1 MTEPPEPVERCGY
14 TVEPVTGRDGRFNP
28 LIHDMRIGKDGG
40 HAFFPARLYA
50 ELTDDEVF
58 ARVASKLILIS
69 DRWELPRSGFLVPD
83 PLRAQLVDAVANPK
97 PVEPRLE
104 VRKMSAYVSMST
116 EEYEEGTA
124 FARAYQEWS
133 ALTPQ
138 QRAAR
143 AAERDAQRAARHATA
158 VTEWEA
164 LRERYA
170 GSPAVVAVL
179 DIHRPDDEGRL
190 ECAHPV
196 FGYESDAEDWPCST
210 YTAIRD
216 AR

>member
-1 MTEPPEPVERCGY
+1 MSEHPIERCGY
-14 TVEPVTGRDGRFNP
+14 TVEPVLNRDGTFNP
-28 LIHDMRIGKDGG
+28 LTGQMRIGEHGG
-40 HAFFPARLYA
+40 HVLFPARLYV
-50 ELTDDEVF
+50 ELADDNVF
-58 ARVASKLILIS
+58 VRVMNQAFFTP
-69 DRWELPRSGFLVPD
+69 DDWAPPGSGFLVPD
-83 PLRAQLVDAVANPK
+83 PLRSQLVDAVADAK

-138 QRAAR
+138 ERAAR
-143 AAERDAQRAARHATA
+143 TAERDAQRLAQHDAAVA
-158 VTEWEA
+158 EWEA

-179 DIHRPDDEGRL
+179 DIHHPDDEGRM
-190 ECAHPV
+190 ECAHPA
-196 FGYESDAEDWPCST
+196 FGYEADAEDWPCST
-210 YTAIRD
+210 YTAIKE
-216 AR
+216 ATP